1 MATDKNAI
9 ANVSGDIPA
18 IGYVPPMEGY
28 ETPTSLPVPVDG
40 KVYDVL
46 SYNPPDARE
55 LLAKSGFPGG
65 VGRDG
70 RRLTVE
76 LVNIGSTWLF
86 EILQQQWRGNLNI
99 EVKLDQQEFKVWIQT
114 LLDVSYNGLVTSPWS
129 GKYSDP
135 NTFLDLFL
143 TGSIQSGTGWSDH
156 NYDAMLTEANS
167 TLDPGVRMKILAE
180 CERYLLRAMPQIPIS
195 FATLRYLQKPYVR
208 GLESNTFNEHHF
220 KYVWI
225 DTDWK
230 P

>member
-1 MATDKNAI
+1 
-9 ANVSGDIPA
+9 
-18 IGYVPPMEGY
+18 
-28 ETPTSLPVPVDG
+28 
-40 KVYDVL
+40 
-46 SYNPPDARE
+46 
-55 LLAKSGFPGG
+55 
-65 VGRDG
+65 
-70 RRLTVE
+70 
-76 LVNIGSTWLF
+76 
-86 EILQQQWRGNLNI
+86 
-99 EVKLDQQEFKVWIQT
+99 
-114 LLDVSYNGLVTSPWS
+114 VSYNGLVTSPWS